1 MFGFGRQRV
10 SWRISTE
17 GPLWRPIAMVVR
29 VDVDGVRGGAGGQV
43 PLVMTANTLLAQV
56 RQDLFSGQSPEVF
69 PISNDPWGSF
79 AFRPGE
85 VIAIAAPPGMGKTAL
100 ITQAS
105 IDALRLNRR
114 ATCLTV
120 NVEMHPRVILE
131 RQLSRLSAV
140 PYADIAGRQV
150 LDRKW
155 HAIDDAFET
164 LEELG
169 DRLMFMAS
177 PFTITRVIEAI
188 QGAEPRIVVLD
199 YVQRIECGSDTMDA
213 RLRLNQLMHEA
224 RQIANAG
231 ICVVL
236 ISAVGRTPSKKD
248 GGYASRELG
257 LGSFRESSEIEY
269 GADEA
274 FVLVEES
281 SDQIT
286 GRRTVRLKHVKSRNH
301 RRVDLRFKFDGSI
314 QAFLLLSDDEA
325 DAAAQ
330 GFRQSGH
337 TAAEGGSRRGRYD
350 ESMTAPDIDA
360 FPLGPDDDGR

>member
-1 MFGFGRQRV
+1 
-10 SWRISTE
+10 
-17 GPLWRPIAMVVR
+17 MVVR
-29 VDVDGVRGGAGGQV
+29 VDGHEERGGSGGRS
-43 PLVMTANTLLAQV
+43 PLVMTTNTLLAQV
-56 RQDLFSGQSPEVF
+56 RQDVFSGQSPEVF
-69 PISNDPWGSF
+69 LISNERWGSF

-120 NVEMHPRVILE
+120 NVEMSPKVILE
-131 RQLSRLSAV
+131 RQLSRLSSV
-140 PYADIAGRQV
+140 PYADIAGRQF
-150 LDRKW
+150 LDRRR
-155 HAIDDAFET
+155 HAIENAFAT
-164 LEELG
+164 LEEVG
-169 DRLMFMAS
+169 DRLMFMS
-177 PFTITRVIEAI
+177 PPFTITRVIEAI
-188 QGAEPRIVVLD
+188 HRAEPRIVVLD
-199 YVQRIECGSDTMDA
+199 YVQRIECGSDAMDA

-281 SDQIT
+281 SDPLT
-286 GRRTVRLKHVKSRNH
+286 GRRTMRLKHVKSRNH
-301 RRVDLRFKFDGSI
+301 CRVDLRLEFDGSI
-314 QAFLLLSDDEA
+314 QAFRRLSDEEA

-330 GFRQSGH
+330 GFRQNGH
-337 TAAEGGSRRGRYD
+337 TAAEGQSRSGRYD
-350 ESMTAPDIDA
+350 ESTTAPDIDA